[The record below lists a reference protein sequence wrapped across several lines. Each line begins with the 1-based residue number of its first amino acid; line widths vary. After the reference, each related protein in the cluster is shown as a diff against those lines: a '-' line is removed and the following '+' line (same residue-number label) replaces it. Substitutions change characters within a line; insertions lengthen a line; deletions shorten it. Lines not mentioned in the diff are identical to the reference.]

1 MEVCRVVPTPAAGQ
15 LSAERPMRADAQR
28 NHERLVLAAREVL
41 RESGAQCS
49 LEEVARRAGVGIGT
63 LYRRFPTRLS
73 LLEAVYREDVDALG
87 QQTERLIESQEPWAA
102 LEQWV
107 WVLLDYAATKRA
119 LFSELVD
126 AVGRDSEL
134 LTHSRQAVNDA
145 ATAVLKNAQSAGVAR
160 KDVEPS
166 DLLRLVGGC
175 TMMGELDEA
184 QQHRVVSIVLAG
196 IRTA

>member
-1 MEVCRVVPTPAAGQ
+1 
-15 LSAERPMRADAQR
+15 MRADAQR
-28 NHERLVLAAREVL
+28 NHERLVVAAREVL

-87 QQTERLIESQEPWAA
+87 QQTARLIETQEPWAA
-102 LEQWV
+102 LERWV

-119 LFSELVD
+119 LFHELVD

-145 ATAVLKNAQSAGVAR
+145 ATAVLQNAQRAGVAR
-160 KDVEPS
+160 EDVEPS

-175 TMMGELDEA
+175 TMMGELDAA
-184 QQHRVVSIVLAG
+184 QQQRVVSIVLAG